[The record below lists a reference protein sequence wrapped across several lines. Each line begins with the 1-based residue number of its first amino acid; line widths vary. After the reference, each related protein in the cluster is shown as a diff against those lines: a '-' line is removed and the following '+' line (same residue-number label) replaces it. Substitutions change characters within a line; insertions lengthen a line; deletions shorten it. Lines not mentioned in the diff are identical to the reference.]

1 MDDRFIGDIIYE
13 RLVNTYSIDLEDF
26 VAPRLRHTNLFEFTV
41 AVILSQN
48 TSDVNAW
55 RAYSRLLEV
64 AGEITPSKIL
74 NTSIDQIAEA
84 IKPSGM
90 QYQRARKIK
99 ELAGAFIER
108 DIVGEVEKTLREKGG
123 EEARRKLLELPGIGP
138 KTADVV
144 LLMWFN
150 APSFPVDTHI
160 TRITLRLGYVAR
172 RNYEEIRRFWMENTN
187 PQLYLPLH
195 LLLITHGRKTCKA
208 RKPDCINCVIRN
220 HCSYGAS
227 SK

>member
-1 MDDRFIGDIIYE
+1 MNRDDRFIGDIIYE

-84 IKPSGM
+84 LNQAVCNTSEQEKSKNWQGPS
-90 QYQRARKIK
+90 
-99 ELAGAFIER
+99 
-108 DIVGEVEKTLREKGG
+108 
-123 EEARRKLLELPGIGP
+123 
-138 KTADVV
+138 
-144 LLMWFN
+144 
-150 APSFPVDTHI
+150 
-160 TRITLRLGYVAR
+160 
-172 RNYEEIRRFWMENTN
+172 
-187 PQLYLPLH
+187 
-195 LLLITHGRKTCKA
+195 
-208 RKPDCINCVIRN
+208 
-220 HCSYGAS
+220 
-227 SK
+227 